1 MNHTDMINLI
11 HASAVG
17 LQEAD
22 PRTSRSDMLKA
33 ALCCPLKVCVGVYKV
48 IVNISEGGG
57 FLQYLFSCRPNQNL
71 VCPSHLFQNLS
82 LNDHQVRVL
91 REKQMLFTSHEGN
104 GIWWFISEDLY
115 VYAFYGMT
123 GSFGKNMSKL
133 LKTTILTM
141 VMMTTTFLRQSHM
154 IRSAE
159 REMNTDP
166 LTQLPNRRKI
176 GDLWSNIFTQFFLGR
191 ISRLYLAICD
201 IDLFKKVN
209 DTYGHQ
215 AGDDVLK
222 AVAKALRSGLGSGE
236 YVGRWG
242 GEEFVLMTCTEQTL
256 VNVHQ
261 AISNL
266 SVVTSDLK
274 GHSVTLQVTLTMGV
288 LQMDNAK
295 HKPEHGLADLLEQAD
310 RALYKGKKSGRN
322 RIVYVND

>member
-1 MNHTDMINLI
+1 MNHTDMINLL

-22 PRTSRSDMLKA
+22 PRISRSDILNA
-33 ALCCPLKVCVGVYKV
+33 ALGGPLQVCVGVYRV
-48 IVNISEGGG
+48 IANISEGGG
-57 FLQYLFSCRPNQNL
+57 SLQYLFSCIPNQNL
-71 VCPSHLFQNLS
+71 DCPSCLFQNLS

-104 GIWWFISEDLY
+104 SIWWFIAEDLY

-141 VMMTTTFLRQSHM
+141 VMATTTFLRQSHM

-176 GDLWSNIFTQFFLGR
+176 GDLWSNILTQFFLGR

-201 IDLFKKVN
+201 IDFFKKVN

-222 AVAKALRSGLGSGE
+222 AVAKTLRSGLGSGE

-261 AISNL
+261 AIGNL
-266 SVVTSDLK
+266 SVVTSDQN
-274 GHSVTLQVTLTMGV
+274 GQPVTLKVTLTMGV
-288 LQMDNAK
+288 LQIDRTK
-295 HKPEHGLADLLEQAD
+295 HKPEDGLADLLEQAD
-310 RALYKGKKSGRN
+310 RALYEGKKSGRN